1 MSTDDAS
8 TLTASQVL
16 GAATELLLAGGYTV
30 VEGPRDAIGTLR
42 VFEDAYGI
50 VSLHIYDTWDQL
62 ARTWDIAQGEL
73 VELISE
79 HLTRSTPKAWEGY
92 LALFSLSSPPAP
104 ERIRVT
110 ELRYDTNRVRK
121 LVSTGDEL
129 QTLEDVRTAL
139 LPLLP
144 LDLEPNAP
152 LPAGVLDAL
161 PDVIASEQISRTL
174 IEGVIEAY
182 LGNLSVVER
191 LHELRAM
198 DQ

>member
-1 MSTDDAS
+1 MSTDDAP

-16 GAATELLLAGGYTV
+16 GAATELLRAGGYAV
-30 VEGPRDAIGTLR
+30 VQAPLDASGTMR

-62 ARTWDIAQGEL
+62 ARTWDVAQGEL

-79 HLTRSTPKAWEGY
+79 HLTRSAPKAWEGY
-92 LALFSLSSPPAP
+92 LALFSLSPAPVP

-129 QTLEDVRTAL
+129 QTLDAVRTAL

-144 LDLEPNAP
+144 LDLETGG
-152 LPAGVLDAL
+152 PARTGVLDAL
-161 PDVIASEQISRTL
+161 PDVIADEHISRRL

-182 LGNLSVVER
+182 LGNLSIVER
-191 LHELRAM
+191 LHELRVA

>member
-1 MSTDDAS
+1 MSPDDAP

-16 GAATELLLAGGYTV
+16 GAATELLIAGGYNV
-30 VEGPRDAIGTLR
+30 VQAPPGAIGTLR

-62 ARTWDIAQGEL
+62 ARTWDVAQGEL
-73 VELISE
+73 VDLISE
-79 HLTRSTPKAWEGY
+79 HLTRSAPKAWEGY
-92 LALFSLSSPPAP
+92 LALFSLSAPPAS

-129 QTLEDVRTAL
+129 QTLGDVRTAL

-144 LDLEPNAP
+144 LDLEIRGPAR
-152 LPAGVLDAL
+152 AGVLDAL
-161 PDVIASEQISRTL
+161 ADVIADEHISRTL

-182 LGNLSVVER
+182 LGNLSIVER
-191 LHELRAM
+191 LHELRVA

>member
-8 TLTASQVL
+8 TLTASQIL
-16 GAATELLLAGGYTV
+16 GAATELLLAGGYTM

-50 VSLHIYDTWDQL
+50 VSLHIYETWDQL

-79 HLTRSTPKAWEGY
+79 HLTRSAPKAWEGY

-104 ERIRVT
+104 ERIRVS

-121 LVSTGDEL
+121 LVSTG
-129 QTLEDVRTAL
+129 RRIA
-139 LPLLP
+139 
-144 LDLEPNAP
+144 NA
-152 LPAGVLDAL
+152 G
-161 PDVIASEQISRTL
+161 
-174 IEGVIEAY
+174 GC
-182 LGNLSVVER
+182 
-191 LHELRAM
+191 
-198 DQ
+198 